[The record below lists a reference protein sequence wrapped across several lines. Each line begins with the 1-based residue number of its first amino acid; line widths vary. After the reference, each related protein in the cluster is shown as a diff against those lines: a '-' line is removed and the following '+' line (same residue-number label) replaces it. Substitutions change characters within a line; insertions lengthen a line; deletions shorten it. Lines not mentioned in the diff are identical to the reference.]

1 MAGIYVHVPFCK
13 VKCHYCD
20 FHFSTNLSGKSELVE
35 CIVDEIKSRANVLNN
50 ELIETI
56 YFGGGTPSI
65 LNESE
70 LNSILNAINSSF
82 QIDENVEITLEANP
96 DDLSLEKLKI
106 LNSAGIN
113 RLSIGTQSF
122 FQDNLTYMNRAHTS
136 EEAIDC
142 IRTAQKVGF
151 ENITIDLIYGLPN
164 QTLEDWKKELEVF
177 LSLNI
182 PHLSAYCLT
191 IEPNTYFGH
200 LHKSNKIPLPSDD
213 LSNQQFE
220 YLIQTLDKFGFEHYE
235 ISNFAKEGFISRH
248 NSAYWKN
255 KPYLGVG
262 PSAHSYYNKSR
273 SWNIA
278 NNHQYIKLVKDKA
291 EFTTTEHL
299 GDKDMFNEYILT
311 RLRTKWGVS
320 PQELKGISEK
330 LWSKSEPQFLKEE
343 QAGNLSLKDGI
354 YTLTQQGK
362 FLSDNISA
370 NLFVE

>member
-1 MAGIYVHVPFCK
+1 
-13 VKCHYCD
+13 
-20 FHFSTNLSGKSELVE
+20 
-35 CIVDEIKSRANVLNN
+35 
-50 ELIETI
+50 
-56 YFGGGTPSI
+56 
-65 LNESE
+65 
-70 LNSILNAINSSF
+70 
-82 QIDENVEITLEANP
+82 
-96 DDLSLEKLKI
+96 
-106 LNSAGIN
+106 
-113 RLSIGTQSF
+113 
-122 FQDNLTYMNRAHTS
+122 MNRAHTS

-164 QTLEDWKKELEVF
+164 QTMEDWKEELEVF

-235 ISNFAKEGFISRH
+235 ISNFAKKGFISRH